1 MVIKM
6 KFIDYLIGLVPYTE
20 KDVEIKM
27 LKKQIEYLKEDL
39 KTLENML
46 NKTSIIDLPFLVDF
60 DNVQGVSSIIRVRR
74 KEDNCDCTVVTY
86 GNNICLGDKYLREIK
101 IACNDTA
108 HRELIA
114 KYKAYKNRKDG
125 DPIVL

>member
-6 KFIDYLIGLVPYTE
+6 KFIDYLIDTKRNTE

-27 LKKQIEYLKEDL
+27 LKKQIEYLKEDM

-46 NKTSIIDLPFLVDF
+46 NKTSIIDSPFLVDF
-60 DNVQGVSSIIRVRR
+60 DTVQGVSSIIRVRR

-86 GNNICLGDKYLREIK
+86 GNNTCLEDKYIREIK
-101 IACNDTA
+101 IACSDTA

-114 KYKAYKNRKDG
+114 KYKAHKNRKDS